1 MTRYGIRIILLSTL
15 LIAAGG
21 SLVWV
26 LLHTPQ
32 KQTATPEQSASGQ
45 TLYQCPMHPEY
56 ISPQPGTC
64 GICGMKL
71 VPLTHRQSDS
81 GIVQIDPHVVQTIG
95 VRVDVLQPR
104 ILQKSIRAVGY
115 VHIDESRIA
124 TVTVKVHGWVEHL
137 FVRTTG
143 EHLRKGEP
151 MVEVYSPELLSA
163 QEECVQALAYAERLQ
178 HAGADSAVLRSA
190 QNGIAAARR
199 RLELWDVPPEVLRKL
214 EHTRQPQRTV
224 ILRAPFDGV
233 VVERLVSDGSELRP
247 GMPLF
252 RLADLSQVWVVA
264 EFYAPDLAW
273 IRSGLP
279 ALLEFPS
286 LPGKTYRGELFFV
299 EPLADP
305 ASSTVR
311 GRIRLP
317 NPGGHLRPGMYAIVQ
332 LQVRTPRP
340 VLAIPEDAVLRTGK
354 RDVAIRA
361 LGQGR
366 FQPVEVHLGAAWDG
380 YYELL
385 HGLRRGTR
393 LSSRRSSS
401 STRRVSCGQDWHNL
415 GTSTEAPP
423 RSRPHP
429 RNRSRLLRTPTT
441 RNTPSRRRSPH
452 NTPRQ
457 LTLSA
462 AWKWTRARL
471 CATAGADARTT
482 SATPPTWRSL
492 PAIPNASCSPTRETS
507 NDCAHH

>member
-1 MTRYGIRIILLSTL
+1 MTRYGIRIILLSAL

-32 KQTATPEQSASGQ
+32 RQTATPELPTSGQ

-163 QEECVQALAYAERLQ
+163 QEEFVQALAYAERLQ

-190 QNGIAAARR
+190 QTGVAAARR

-233 VVERLVSDGSELRP
+233 VVERLVSDGAELRP
-247 GMPLF
+247 GMPLV

-385 HGLRRGTR
+385 HGLRPGDSIVVSAQFLIDSESKLRAGLAQLGHQHGSPSPQPSPPPQPEPPPSHPNHSEHPEQKEKPAQHTTAIDPVCGMEVDTRTALRYRWRGRTYYFCD
-393 LSSRRSSS
+393 
-401 STRRVSCGQDWHNL
+401 STDMA
-415 GTSTEAPP
+415 EFA
-423 RSRPHP
+423 
-429 RNRSRLLRTPTT
+429 RNPKRFLQS
-441 RNTPSRRRSPH
+441 H
-452 NTPRQ
+452 EGDEQ
-457 LTLSA
+457 
-462 AWKWTRARL
+462 
-471 CATAGADARTT
+471 
-482 SATPPTWRSL
+482 
-492 PAIPNASCSPTRETS
+492 
-507 NDCAHH
+507 